1 MTDLPDAL
9 RDYYRDKC
17 RDLPTAPSPVSDLL
31 RTLDNAVN
39 ARLYGDGPQSAI
51 DDAFEAVLDHPQS
64 TWKREV
70 LSYRLRKLF
79 YS

>member
-39 ARLYGDGPQSAI
+39 ARLYA
-51 DDAFEAVLDHPQS
+51 AFEAVLDHPQS